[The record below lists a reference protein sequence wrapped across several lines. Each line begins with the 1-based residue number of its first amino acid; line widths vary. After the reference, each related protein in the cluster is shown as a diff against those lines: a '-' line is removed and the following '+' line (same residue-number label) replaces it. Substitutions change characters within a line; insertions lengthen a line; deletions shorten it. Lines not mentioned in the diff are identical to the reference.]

1 MTRRKRVLPSMP
13 SLLSLLAAAAAS
25 ASLPCCRD
33 FRCYYASAFLPS
45 ASVVPPSSS
54 RTMMRRGSFS
64 AIDAPRE
71 GCRDGA
77 DDDGTT
83 TTTAPPPAPAVLGAA
98 IDGIVGRR
106 EAAGRLS
113 SLLAAALAATTA
125 AAAPPGGGTALAA
138 SSSSSDLFRPNPL
151 TNPVLEKIRIWNQDE
166 ADNIVYGGE
175 LASGSSKPDGLDV
188 YVGLLQP
195 ILGVERDLSEVDAL
209 LSKSKGGY
217 GGGGGGE
224 GGGYAP
230 LLAEIDVVLSKSK
243 FDKLEFKRSFNAFA
257 DNIYYSDPDRANLYL
272 GGGAMPKASQSI
284 AYLLRNEILTD
295 VEDMRAEVRYLA
307 GEVGKGGAVG
317 GGIIDLDEMYRLSES
332 ANVGMRK
339 YLDLVPPRELAA
351 ARAEFSASPPP
362 PPPPP
367 AP

>member
-1 MTRRKRVLPSMP
+1 MRQKMIRRKRVLPPMP
-13 SLLSLLAAAAAS
+13 SLLSLLAAVAAAAS
-25 ASLPCCRD
+25 LPGRRD
-33 FRCYYASAFLPS
+33 VHYYSASAFLPPS

-54 RTMMRRGSFS
+54 RTTMRRVSSS
-64 AIDAPRE
+64 AFDAPPPRLRE
-71 GCRDGA
+71 GGCRDGA
-77 DDDGTT
+77 DDGTT
-83 TTTAPPPAPAVLGAA
+83 TTSTVPPPAAVLGPAV
-98 IDGIVGRR
+98 DGVVVGRR
-106 EAAGRLS
+106 VAAGRLS

-125 AAAPPGGGTALAA
+125 AAPGAALA
-138 SSSSSDLFRPNPL
+138 SPSSSSDLFRPNPL

-166 ADNIVYGGE
+166 ADNVVYGGE

-209 LSKSKGGY
+209 LRKSKGG

-224 GGGYAP
+224 GA
-230 LLAEIDVVLSKSK
+230 LLAEIEVVLSKSK

-307 GEVGKGGAVG
+307 GEVGKGGATAE
-317 GGIIDLDEMYRLSES
+317 GIIDLDEMYRLSES

-351 ARAEFSASPPP
+351 ARAEFSASPCPP
-362 PPPPP
+362 S

>member
-1 MTRRKRVLPSMP
+1 MP
-13 SLLSLLAAAAAS
+13 SLLSLLAAVAAAS
-25 ASLPCCRD
+25 LPGRRD
-33 FRCYYASAFLPS
+33 VHYYSASAFLLPS

-54 RTMMRRGSFS
+54 RTTMRRVSSS
-64 AIDAPRE
+64 AFDVPPPRLRE
-71 GCRDGA
+71 GGCRDGA
-77 DDDGTT
+77 DDGTT
-83 TTTAPPPAPAVLGAA
+83 TTSTVPPPAAVLGAA
-98 IDGIVGRR
+98 VDGVVVGRR
-106 EAAGRLS
+106 VAAGRLS

-125 AAAPPGGGTALAA
+125 AAPGAALAA
-138 SSSSSDLFRPNPL
+138 SSSDLFRPNPL

-166 ADNIVYGGE
+166 ADNVVYGGE

-209 LSKSKGGY
+209 LRKSMGGGGG

-224 GGGYAP
+224 GA
-230 LLAEIDVVLSKSK
+230 LLAEIKVVLSKSK

-272 GGGAMPKASQSI
+272 GGGATPKASQSI

-307 GEVGKGGAVG
+307 GEVGKGGATAE
-317 GGIIDLDEMYRLSES
+317 GIIDLDEMYRLSES

-339 YLDLVPPRELAA
+339 YLDLVPPRELVA
-351 ARAEFSASPPP
+351 ARAEFSASPRPP
-362 PPPPP
+362 S